1 MEADGNDLSWRGPA
15 FSISGPKIS
24 TPEITDIRLTR
35 SVQSHSASSH
45 TPYGPPPPTPALLT
59 RMLTAP
65 KRSIVASA
73 AACNS
78 RFSDTSALT
87 PAISA
92 LLGFSASTAHA
103 SAASSMSQSMTLAPA
118 RASAL
123 AMPSPMPDAAPVTNA
138 TLPGDVRMAALPKP
152 KTFGKDH
159 EAQKS
164 ADSEVRR
171 TRQA

>member
-1 MEADGNDLSWRGPA
+1 
-15 FSISGPKIS
+15 
-24 TPEITDIRLTR
+24 
-35 SVQSHSASSH
+35 
-45 TPYGPPPPTPALLT
+45 
-59 RMLTAP
+59 MLTAP

-138 TLPGDVRMAALPKP
+138 TLPETSCMAALPNP
-152 KTFGKDH
+152 PTFGKDY

-164 ADSEVRR
+164 AYSEVRR
-171 TRQA
+171 LWKHAAANESRRDTVAGNLLVRQSTPALPGPPASPVGHR

>member
-1 MEADGNDLSWRGPA
+1 
-15 FSISGPKIS
+15 
-24 TPEITDIRLTR
+24 
-35 SVQSHSASSH
+35 
-45 TPYGPPPPTPALLT
+45 
-59 RMLTAP
+59 MLTVP

-87 PAISA
+87 PAIST
-92 LLGFSASTAHA
+92 LLDFSASTAHA

-118 RASAL
+118 RVSAL
-123 AMPSPMPDAAPVTNA
+123 AMPSPMPDPAPVTNA
-138 TLPGDVRMAALPKP
+138 TLPETSCMTALPKP
-152 KTFGKDH
+152 TTLGKDY
-159 EAQKS
+159 EAQKN